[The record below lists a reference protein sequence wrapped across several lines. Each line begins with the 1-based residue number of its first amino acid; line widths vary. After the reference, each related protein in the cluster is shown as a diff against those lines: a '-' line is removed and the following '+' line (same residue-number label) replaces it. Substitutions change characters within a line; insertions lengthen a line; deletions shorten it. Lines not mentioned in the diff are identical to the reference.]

1 MPYRLSGNCVQKET
15 ASGWET
21 VKCHENTRKA
31 QAHLD
36 ALNINVMTDE
46 EKSGLFTRFLEW
58 AKGLT
63 QPDPAPLEANGFK
76 VTGNRWFAWWSNNFE
91 DRDGEIF
98 TEAAIDD
105 YVGRVKSGVTPYPEL
120 WFWHIPGTKHGQAD
134 YVGRVGHFAVAA
146 GEFDSSPLAQ
156 SMKAH
161 YSKGEWAV
169 SHGFRYPPSQKQ
181 HGVYHHF
188 TTFELSPLRP
198 QAAANPYTEFNEVV
212 KMQIS
217 PDAIAELKAVVGES
231 EAARILQTA
240 ESSGKQ
246 LEQDT
251 RYKSAAERSEESV
264 NADLAEVKA
273 QLDTLLLARQQEA
286 ETSAQ
291 QKATN
296 DRLASIEKTQADI
309 ARAMKQLTQLVAA
322 EFEAQ
327 PPASKSRLTQVDAED
342 ATVKEMIE
350 AAKAA
355 GKRKMSVLEKMTGT
369 YGGGADDDDE
379 EDTMMPRR
387 GGKR

>member
-1 MPYRLSGNCVQKET
+1 MPYRLSANCVQKET

-63 QPDPAPLEANGFK
+63 QSVPAPLEANGFK

-98 TEAAIDD
+98 TEHAIDN
-105 YVGRVKSGVTPYPEL
+105 YVGRVKSGATPYPEL
-120 WFWHIPGTKHGQAD
+120 WFWHMKGTKHGQAD
-134 YVGRVGHFAVAA
+134 YVGRVGHYAVAA
-146 GEFDSSPLAQ
+146 GEFDNSPLAQ
-156 SMKAH
+156 SLKVH
-161 YSKGEWAV
+161 YGNGEWAV

-181 HGVYHHF
+181 RGVYHHF

-217 PDAIAELKAVVGES
+217 PEAMAELEKAVGKE
-231 EAARILQTA
+231 EATRIMQRA
-240 ESSGKQ
+240 ETGGKQ

-251 RYKSAAERSEESV
+251 RYKSAAESNEDAV
-264 NADLAEVKA
+264 TKDLADVKA
-273 QLDTLLLARQQEA
+273 QLDTLLKARQQEA
-286 ETSAQ
+286 ETSERE
-291 QKATN
+291 KATN
-296 DRLASIEKTQADI
+296 DRLASIEKTQGEI
-309 ARAMKQLTQLVAA
+309 ARAMKQLTQLVAE
-322 EFEAQ
+322 EFEAT
-327 PPASKSRLTQVDAED
+327 PPASKSKATQIDAED
-342 ATVKEMIE
+342 ATVKEMLA

-355 GKRKMSVLEKMTGT
+355 SKPKSVLEKMTGS

-379 EDTMMPRR
+379 EDSMMPRR